1 MIPKII
7 SHRYDEDCGKVK
19 PNSKIF
25 EIPTKKLKYILGN
38 SEILKKTQSLGEHN
52 SESFWYFFLIQEI
65 ISHRYDE
72 ECGKVIPN
80 SEIFEIP
87 DENLKYI
94 LGNSEILKK
103 TQSLGMHNSESFWNF
118 FLKPEIISHRCV
130 ADCGKVNQNSEI
142 FEIPDKNLK
151 YILENSGIL
160 KKTQKLGKHNS
171 ESF

>member
-7 SHRYDEDCGKVK
+7 SLRYVEDCGKV
-19 PNSKIF
+19 N
-25 EIPTKKLKYILGN
+25 
-38 SEILKKTQSLGEHN
+38 
-52 SESFWYFFLIQEI
+52 
-65 ISHRYDE
+65 
-72 ECGKVIPN
+72 PN

-87 DENLKYI
+87 NKKLKYI